1 MTSITRNRANVFS
14 AALALMCL
22 TAAPLLAE
30 ALALPSNA
38 RLTREVVK
46 SAASYSAPV
55 APYAAGLLPVFEV
68 QGRITKQA
76 YRIPQQG
83 ITPQQILTPI
93 EESLVAAGFDPLF
106 KCQDRFCG
114 GFDFRFSTDV
124 LPAPDMFVDLFDYI
138 FLTARRMPEGG
149 AASEYISLLVSR
161 DSTAGYVQIIQV
173 TPEGATPLA
182 TERGEP
188 LVAQP
193 VVTPRQPKGPIG
205 TELETRG
212 HAVLSDLTFETGS
225 SDLGQGAFASLEALA
240 TYLRANP
247 TRKVALVGH
256 TDTVGSLSGN
266 IALSK
271 RRATSVMQRLASAHG
286 IPAAQMEAEGMG
298 YLSPVVSNLTD
309 KGREANRRVEVVL
322 LSTE

>member
-1 MTSITRNRANVFS
+1 MMSITRNRASVFC
-14 AALALMCL
+14 AALALLYL

-55 APYAAGLLPVFEV
+55 APYSAGLLPVFDV

-93 EESLVAAGFDPLF
+93 EESLEAAGFEPLF

-138 FLTARRMPEGG
+138 FLTTRRLPDGG
-149 AASEYISLLVSR
+149 TASEYITLLVSR
-161 DSTAGYVQIIQV
+161 DSTAGYVQIIQI
-173 TPEGATPLA
+173 TPTGASPLP
-182 TERGEP
+182 TERGEA
-188 LVAQP
+188 LVVDA
-193 VVTPRQPKGPIG
+193 VTSLRPPESPIG
-205 TELETRG
+205 TQLETQG
-212 HAVLSDLTFETGS
+212 HAILSDLAFETGS
-225 SDLGQGAFASLEALA
+225 ADLGQGAFASLEALA
-240 TYLRANP
+240 TYQRANP
-247 TRKVALVGH
+247 SRKVALVGH
-256 TDTVGSLSGN
+256 TDTVGALSGN

-271 RRATSVMQRLASAHG
+271 RRATSVMQRLATAHG
-286 IPAAQMEAEGMG
+286 IPSAQMEAEGMG
-298 YLSPVVSNLTD
+298 YLAPVLSNLTPE
-309 KGREANRRVEVVL
+309 GREANRRVEVVL

>member
-1 MTSITRNRANVFS
+1 MSITRKRASIFS
-14 AALALMCL
+14 AALALSFL

-38 RLTREVVK
+38 RLTREVIK

-55 APYAAGLLPVFEV
+55 APYSAGLLPVFEV
-68 QGRITKQA
+68 QGRVTKQA

-93 EESLVAAGFDPLF
+93 EASLAEAGFDPLF

-149 AASEYISLLVSR
+149 TASEYITLLVSR

-173 TPEGATPLA
+173 TPEGATPLTTA
-182 TERGEP
+182 RGEA
-188 LVAQP
+188 LVAE
-193 VVTPRQPKGPIG
+193 RQPTAQQTGPIG
-205 TELETRG
+205 TRLETQG

-225 SDLGQGAFASLEALA
+225 SDLGQGSFASLEALA
-240 TYLRANP
+240 TYLKDNP
-247 TRKVALVGH
+247 NRKVALVGH
-256 TDTVGSLSGN
+256 TDTVGSLAGN

-271 RRATSVMQRLASAHG
+271 RRATSVMQRLSTAHG
-286 IPAAQMEAEGMG
+286 IPATQMEAEGMG
-298 YLSPVVSNLTD
+298 YLSPVVSNLTPE
-309 KGREANRRVEVVL
+309 GREANRRVEAVL

>member
-1 MTSITRNRANVFS
+1 MMSITRNRANVFC
-14 AALALMCL
+14 ATLALLCL
-22 TAAPLLAE
+22 TAAPLFAQ
-30 ALALPSNA
+30 ALALPANA

-46 SAASYSAPV
+46 STASYSAPV

-93 EESLVAAGFDPLF
+93 EESLAAAGFEPLF

-138 FLTARRMPEGG
+138 FLTARRMPDGG
-149 AASEYISLLVSR
+149 TASDYITLLVSR
-161 DSTAGYVQIIQV
+161 DSTAGYVQIIQI
-173 TPEGATPLA
+173 TPEGARPLP
-182 TERGEP
+182 TERGEA
-188 LVAQP
+188 LVVDA
-193 VVTPRQPKGPIG
+193 VTSSGRPEALLGPQ
-205 TELETRG
+205 LETQG
-212 HAVLSDLTFETGS
+212 HAILSDLAFETGAAE
-225 SDLGQGAFASLEALA
+225 LGAGPFASLEALA
-240 TYLRANP
+240 SYLRANP
-247 TRKVALVGH
+247 ARRVALVGH
-256 TDTVGSLSGN
+256 TDTVGALSGN

-271 RRATSVMQRLASAHG
+271 RRATSVMQRLATVYA

-298 YLSPVVSNLTD
+298 YLSPVLSNLTPE
-309 KGREANRRVEVVL
+309 GREANRRVEVVL
-322 LSTE
+322 LSTD